1 MRFAIL
7 LRCDNTTKTACAW
20 PSCSTIQ
27 ARKKLEIHFFVI
39 KWLSD
44 FCPMSPFVL
53 KVQCRCTSQTLLVL
67 NDWIIQVP
75 FAKQWSLTFLN
86 IEMCHVHN
94 DFENDNF
101 YILHTT
107 FFYKLKVKY
116 FIESHK
122 IVFVSQKSVWGVES
136 WWWLIPN
143 AGFKK
148 IVKQTIII
156 TFFSS
161 KYFYTAPKKKV
172 NFLTTCFES

>member
-1 MRFAIL
+1 
-7 LRCDNTTKTACAW
+7 
-20 PSCSTIQ
+20 
-27 ARKKLEIHFFVI
+27 
-39 KWLSD
+39 
-44 FCPMSPFVL
+44 
-53 KVQCRCTSQTLLVL
+53 
-67 NDWIIQVP
+67 
-75 FAKQWSLTFLN
+75 
-86 IEMCHVHN
+86 MCHVHN